1 MLQLRCTAK
10 ARKLAKIKDKD
21 LVDPFPDNTVLGGWY
36 LNVFQLGRR
45 KAFIFM
51 SERTLLS
58 FIIFGVR
65 SDNLKNFTNSFQV
78 GVIQVMEMIGA
89 NPDQIKRVLTEYDSY
104 CYTKTISK
112 SVIGN
117 MNDLVDLYQH
127 FVWHE
132 GGLEHCDIGEI
143 IYRINR
149 TPQRNIDWNYSATL
163 SLELLENEAAI

>member
-10 ARKLAKIKDKD
+10 ARKLAKIKDSD
-21 LVDPFPDNTVLGGWY
+21 LSEPIADNTTLGGWY

-51 SERTLLS
+51 NERTLLS

-65 SDNLKNFTNSFQV
+65 SDNLKNFISSFQLGLV
-78 GVIQVMEMIGA
+78 QVLEMIGA
-89 NPDQIKRVLTEYDSY
+89 KQGQMEHVLSEYESY

-117 MNDLVDLYQH
+117 MNDLVDMYQH
-127 FVWHE
+127 MVWYE
-132 GGLEHCDIGEI
+132 GGLENCDLSEI
-143 IYRINR
+143 IFKINQ
-149 TPQRNIDWNYSATL
+149 TPQRNIDWNYSSTL
-163 SLELLENEAAI
+163 AMEILENEAAI

>member
-21 LVDPFPDNTVLGGWY
+21 LSEPIANNTILGGWY

-51 SERTLLS
+51 NERTLLS

-65 SDNLKNFTNSFQV
+65 SDNLKNFIGSFQL
-78 GVIQVMEMIGA
+78 GLIQVLEIIGA
-89 NPDQIKRVLTEYDSY
+89 NRDQIERVISEYHSY

-127 FVWHE
+127 FVWHD
-132 GGLEHCDIGEI
+132 GGLENCDLDEI
-143 IYRINR
+143 IFRINQ
-149 TPQRNIDWNYSATL
+149 TPQRNIDWNFSSTL
-163 SLELLENEAAI
+163 TMELLENETEI

>member
-21 LVDPFPDNTVLGGWY
+21 LVDPIPDNTILGGWY

-78 GVIQVMEMIGA
+78 GVIQVLEMIGA
-89 NPDQIKRVLTEYDSY
+89 NPNQIKRVLTEYDSY

-127 FVWHE
+127 FVWHD
-132 GGLEHCDIGEI
+132 GGLENCDLGEI
-143 IYRINR
+143 IFRINK
-149 TPQRNIDWNYSATL
+149 TPQRNIDWNYSSTL
-163 SLELLENEAAI
+163 ALELLANEPAI

>member
-10 ARKLAKIKDKD
+10 ARKLAKIRDKD
-21 LVDPFPDNTVLGGWY
+21 LSDPIADNTILGGWY

-51 SERTLLS
+51 NERTLLS

-65 SDNLKNFTNSFQV
+65 SDNLKNFIESFQV
-78 GVIQVMEMIGA
+78 GLIQVLELIGA
-89 NPDQIKRVLTEYDSY
+89 NPDQIRTVLTEYDSY

-112 SVIGN
+112 SVLGN

-127 FVWHE
+127 FVWS
-132 GGLEHCDIGEI
+132 GRGLENCDLDEI
-143 IYRINR
+143 IIRINE
-149 TPQRNIDWNYSATL
+149 TPQRNLDWNYSSTL
-163 SLELLENEAAI
+163 TLEFLENAAAI

>member
-1 MLQLRCTAK
+1 MLQLRCTAN

-21 LVDPFPDNTVLGGWY
+21 LSEPIPDSTLLGGWY

-51 SERTLLS
+51 NERTLLS

-65 SDNLKNFTNSFQV
+65 SDNLKNFIDSFQLGLIQVLNLIGVKRGHIECVLAEYNSF
-78 GVIQVMEMIGA
+78 
-89 NPDQIKRVLTEYDSY
+89 

-117 MNDLVDLYQH
+117 MNDLVGLYQH
-127 FVWHE
+127 FVWHD
-132 GGLEHCDIGEI
+132 GGLENCDLDEI
-143 IYRINR
+143 IFRINQ
-149 TPQRNIDWNYSATL
+149 TPQKNLDWNFSSTL
-163 SLELLENEAAI
+163 TVELLENEAAI